1 MHVREHICIHA
12 SGDKEVSTLFR
23 ASQPIA
29 MAFDTEETWLCRFL
43 IGKSRSIE

>member
-1 MHVREHICIHA
+1 MHVCEHVCIHA
-12 SGDKEVSTLFR
+12 SGAKEVSALFR
-23 ASQPIA
+23 DFQPIA